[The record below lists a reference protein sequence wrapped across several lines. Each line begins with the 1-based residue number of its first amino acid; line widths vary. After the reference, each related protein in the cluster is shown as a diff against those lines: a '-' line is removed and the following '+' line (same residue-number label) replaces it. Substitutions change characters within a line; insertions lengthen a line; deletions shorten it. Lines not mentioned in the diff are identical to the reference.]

1 MRVRRGRRGGA
12 AIAAEGR
19 SESSSDLT
27 AAEVWRRLLLGF
39 GPSHRGTWGYALGQ
53 GLRRA
58 GPRDGG
64 RLVPEMISK
73 RDKNCYISF
82 LLQK

>member
-1 MRVRRGRRGGA
+1 MASARVASEATTRSPAMRVRRGRRGGA

-39 GPSHRGTWGYALGQ
+39 GASHRGLGVMRWG
-53 GLRRA
+53 RA
-58 GPRDGG
+58 
-64 RLVPEMISK
+64 
-73 RDKNCYISF
+73 
-82 LLQK
+82 

>member
-39 GPSHRGTWGYALGQ
+39 GASHRGLGVMRWGRARG
-53 GLRRA
+53 A

-64 RLVPEMISK
+64 RLVPEISK
-73 RDKNCYISF
+73 KIRIAIF
-82 LLQK
+82 VL